1 MNTINI
7 RTEHK
12 CNSTL
17 VSNIFIDRYM
27 PEASGSFV
35 KVYLYLLRCLSD
47 NAKTFSISSAM
58 NELNETEKNILRALS
73 YWEQTNVI
81 SLTIENDILTSITLL
96 ELNEEKEKPPQTV
109 VPISITPSL
118 EPKDIY
124 ETSVYTEEQME
135 KLLESNDIAL
145 TLNVVEVYLERLLT
159 PQDINLVVYLYD
171 KLHFSSDL
179 ILHLYEYCIG
189 KNKKKCEY
197 IEKVAIS
204 WHKEGIDT
212 IEKAQE
218 YNILF
223 DSCFNAVNK
232 VFSLGRMPLGAERDF
247 IRKWSSFQLP
257 LELITEACNR
267 TILNI
272 NKIDF
277 KYTDRILENWYKAGI
292 SSLAEAKAFDT
303 SRSLMTPRSTTTTE
317 NKAPV
322 RQVTAM
328 TKSASSYNNYPQRQY
343 SQEEL
348 DDLESKLLA
357 LAVAQN

>member
-1 MNTINI
+1 MNTIAIN
-7 RTEHK
+7 TECK
-12 CNSTL
+12 CNSTV

-47 NAKTFSISSAM
+47 STKPFS
-58 NELNETEKNILRALS
+58 LNTAANDLDETEKNILRALS
-73 YWEQTNVI
+73 YWEQTHVI
-81 SLTIENDILTSITLL
+81 SLSTENNVVTGITLL
-96 ELNEEKEKPPQTV
+96 ELKEEKEQSPQTIIT
-109 VPISITPSL
+109 ISSALTS
-118 EPKDIY
+118 EPDDIY
-124 ETSVYTEEQME
+124 KTPAYTEEQMTE
-135 KLLESNDIAL
+135 LLDSKDIAL

-218 YNILF
+218 YNFLF

-232 VFSLGRMPLGAERDF
+232 VFSLGRMPLGPERDF
-247 IRKWSSFQLP
+247 IRKWSSFHLP

-272 NKIDF
+272 GKADF
-277 KYTDRILENWYKAGI
+277 KYTHRILENWYNAGI
-292 SSLAEAKAFDT
+292 SSLAEAQALDT
-303 SRSLMTPRSTTTTE
+303 SHSLMNARPSSE
-317 NKAPV
+317 SGV

-328 TKSASSYNNYPQRQY
+328 TKSAINYNSYSQRQY

-348 DDLESKLLA
+348 DDLETKLLA

>member
-1 MNTINI
+1 MNTITIN
-7 RTEHK
+7 TECK
-12 CNSTL
+12 CNSTV

-47 NAKTFSISSAM
+47 STKPFSLRTAA
-58 NELNETEKNILRALS
+58 NDLDETEKNILRALS
-73 YWEQTNVI
+73 YWEQNHVI
-81 SLTIENDILTSITLL
+81 SLSMENNTLSGITLL
-96 ELNEEKEKPPQTV
+96 ELKEEKEKPPQN
-109 VPISITPSL
+109 IITIPSAL
-118 EPKDIY
+118 SSEPEDIY
-124 ETSVYTEEQME
+124 QTPAYTEEQMTE
-135 KLLESNDIAL
+135 LLDSNDISL

-218 YNILF
+218 YNLLF

-232 VFSLGRMPLGAERDF
+232 VFSLGRMPMGPERDF
-247 IRKWSSFQLP
+247 IRKWSSFHLP

-272 NKIDF
+272 SKADF
-277 KYTDRILENWYKAGI
+277 KYTDRILENWHKAGV
-292 SSLAEAKAFDT
+292 SSLAQAKALDT
-303 SRSLMTPRSTTTTE
+303 SHSLMNSRPSLE
-317 NKAPV
+317 GGV
-322 RQVTAM
+322 RQITSM
-328 TKSASSYNNYPQRQY
+328 TKSASNYNSYPQRQY
-343 SQEEL
+343 SLEEL
-348 DDLESKLLA
+348 SDLESKLLA
-357 LAVAQN
+357 VARN